1 MNLDDEAI
9 SIIIT
14 LKLYLAMFAEAMLWT
29 EKYPF
34 LSTNYEFKLLENSKW
49 IFLGS
54 CYFEATMGTAKTLDA
69 QHWKN
74 KSCLNP
80 WQFKPTNT
88 SSNQQQYIT
97 PGQKKTKDAID
108 DNNLAWIEGN
118 NYHEKNM
125 NMTKFFHDNE

>member
-14 LKLYLAMFAEAMLWT
+14 LKLYLATFAEAMLWT

-54 CYFEATMGTAKTLDA
+54 YCYFETTMDRAKTLDA
-69 QHWKN
+69 QH
-74 KSCLNP
+74 
-80 WQFKPTNT
+80 
-88 SSNQQQYIT
+88 
-97 PGQKKTKDAID
+97 
-108 DNNLAWIEGN
+108 
-118 NYHEKNM
+118 
-125 NMTKFFHDNE
+125 